1 MSFGINLIGEHG
13 NSVEVDKHVE
23 GGTFVLGG
31 TTRASLNVTYNY
43 SRFYSETID
52 RDEGIRWLYGKKASE
67 CIPRL
72 KEAIDALGAEQDED
86 YWAATAG
93 NAGHALSILLKWA
106 EQHPDAVFKG
116 D

>member
-1 MSFGINLIGEHG
+1 MSFDINLIGEHG
-13 NSVEVDKHVE
+13 NPVEVDKHVE
-23 GGTFVLGG
+23 GGNFVLGG
-31 TTRASLNVTYNY
+31 TIRASLNVTYNY

-72 KEAIDALGAEQDED
+72 KEAIDALGTEQDED

>member
-1 MSFGINLIGEHG
+1 MSYDIDLIGEHG
-13 NSVEVDKHVE
+13 EPVEVEKHSE
-23 GGTFVLGG
+23 GGTFAPGG

-67 CIPRL
+67 CIQRL
-72 KEAIDALGAEQDED
+72 REAICTLGTDQDED

-93 NAGHALSILLKWA
+93 NAGYALSILLKWA
-106 EQHPDAVFKG
+106 EQHPDAEFHG

>member
-13 NSVEVDKHVE
+13 EPVEVEKHAE

-52 RDEGIRWLYGKKASE
+52 RDESIRWLYGKKASE

-72 KEAIDALGAEQDED
+72 KEAIGALGTEQDED
-86 YWAATAG
+86 YWAATPG
-93 NAGHALSILLKWA
+93 NAGYALSILLKWA
-106 EQHPDAVFKG
+106 EQHPDAEFRG

>member
-13 NSVEVDKHVE
+13 NPVEIEDHSE

-31 TTRASLNVTYNY
+31 TDKASLNVTYNY
-43 SRFYSETID
+43 SRFYYEAID
-52 RDEGIRWLYGKKASE
+52 QDEGIRWLYGRKASE
-67 CIPRL
+67 CIQRL
-72 KEAIDALGAEQDED
+72 REAIDALGTEQDED

-93 NAGHALSILLKWA
+93 NAGYALSILLKWA
-106 EQHPDAVFKG
+106 EQHPDAVFEG